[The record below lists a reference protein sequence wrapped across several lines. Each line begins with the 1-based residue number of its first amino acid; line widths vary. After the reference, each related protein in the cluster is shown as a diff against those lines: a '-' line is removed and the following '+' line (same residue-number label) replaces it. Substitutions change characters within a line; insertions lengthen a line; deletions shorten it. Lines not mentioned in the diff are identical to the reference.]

1 MDLHGT
7 LMVDQHVR
15 LVDQVMCYQDVVSV
29 MKAII
34 EALLAFM
41 EYVNVSMTIEL

>member
-1 MDLHGT
+1 MDVMDLHVRF
-7 LMVDQHVR
+7 VDR
-15 LVDQVMCYQDVVSV
+15 VMCHQDVVSV

-34 EALLAFM
+34 EVIIIIM